1 MYLIYLIA
9 GAIRVPNGS
18 DKSEKSASHFY
29 YQTQRRRDAKFF
41 FEHGKHEIY
50 ENM

>member
-18 DKSEKSASHFY
+18 DKSDKSASRFY

-41 FEHGKHEIY
+41 Y
-50 ENM
+50 